1 DLTALAKDEVKQRLE
16 ALNGV
21 GGVDIIGGQERE
33 FHVWIDPQRLESYG
47 LAVGDV
53 VQALAAQNV
62 EIPGGRLDVGTSELS
77 IKTRGQVYS
86 ARELG
91 NIIIT
96 AAAGAPVRIADV
108 ARVED
113 GAQEHR
119 SYSTLNGKSSVT
131 LLVRKQSGSNTVDV
145 SHKVRQALDKLR
157 ARLPTDVTVSVFFD
171 GAVITENMID
181 DVKFDLV
188 YGALLAILIIMF
200 FLHDWRATLISALA
214 LPVSVITT
222 FAFIQ
227 AMGFTLNLMTML
239 ALSLSI
245 GILIDDAI
253 VVIENI
259 HRHLEMGKPPMRAA
273 AEATGEI
280 GLAVMA
286 TTASIL
292 AVFVP
297 VATMKGIIGRFFVQ
311 FGLTV
316 AFAVSVSLF
325 VAFTLTPMMS
335 SRFLRT
341 HTGKGPVGRAIERFL
356 AGIEGAYRK
365 TLGAALTQRA
375 LTVLVAVVVF
385 AGSGL
390 LVLVVSNDT
399 MPTE

>member
-1 DLTALAKDEVKQRLE
+1 
-16 ALNGV
+16 
-21 GGVDIIGGQERE
+21 
-33 FHVWIDPQRLESYG
+33 
-47 LAVGDV
+47 
-53 VQALAAQNV
+53 
-62 EIPGGRLDVGTSELS
+62 
-77 IKTRGQVYS
+77 
-86 ARELG
+86 
-91 NIIIT
+91 
-96 AAAGAPVRIADV
+96 
-108 ARVED
+108 
-113 GAQEHR
+113 
-119 SYSTLNGKSSVT
+119 
-131 LLVRKQSGSNTVDV
+131 
-145 SHKVRQALDKLR
+145 
-157 ARLPTDVTVSVFFD
+157 
-171 GAVITENMID
+171 MIN

-188 YGALLAILIIMF
+188 YGAVLAILIIMF

-214 LPVSVITT
+214 LPVSVIAT

-316 AFAVSVSLF
+316 AFAVTVSLF

-356 AGIEGAYRK
+356 DAIEGAYRAV
-365 TLGAALTQRA
+365 LGAALRQRA
-375 LTVLVAVVVF
+375 LTVLVAVAVF
-385 AGSGL
+385 AASILLGVRGAQGVHAHRGSQHVPGQDRVAYRL
-390 LVLVVSNDT
+390 GPGGQRSLQ
-399 MPTE
+399 